1 VKFDLPSAELHPD
14 LGPPVEEYIAFDMVK
29 RGLPVLPVLIVLS
42 GVAAGWPGA
51 ASSAF
56 AIAIVL
62 LNFVLAAL
70 MLSKAAKV
78 SIGLLGAAALGGY
91 IVRLI
96 LITAAVLA
104 VHSMA
109 WFSPWPF
116 GLTLIVT
123 HLGLLVWETRFVSTS
138 LAFPGLKPKRGAAS

>member
-1 VKFDLPSAELHPD
+1 MNTDVPAALRPD
-14 LGPPVEEYIAFDMVK
+14 LGPPVEELIAFDMVK
-29 RGLPVLPVLIVLS
+29 RGLPALPVLVILS
-42 GVAAGWPGA
+42 GAAWGWAGA
-51 ASSAF
+51 ASAAF
-56 AIAIVL
+56 AIVVVVVNFILAAVL
-62 LNFVLAAL
+62 LSRAARI
-70 MLSKAAKV
+70 SIAA
-78 SIGLLGAAALGGY
+78 LGAAAFGGY
-91 IVRLI
+91 ILRLI

-138 LAFPGLKPKRGAAS
+138 LAFPGLKPKRGTAS